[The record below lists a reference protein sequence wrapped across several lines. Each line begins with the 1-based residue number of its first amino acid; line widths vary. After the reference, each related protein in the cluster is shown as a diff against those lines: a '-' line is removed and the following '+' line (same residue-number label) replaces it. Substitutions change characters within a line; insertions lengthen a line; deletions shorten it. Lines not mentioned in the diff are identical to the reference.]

1 MAKFLSLLQFRQYVE
16 NLPLNQIVI
25 DLVTKS
31 RDSEYV
37 QEWFERDSDKYG
49 TPTTELVG
57 KLAFK
62 VDFHVNHQNM
72 IKEELLYCY
81 YFHDVDDIWVVPF
94 TFSAIFKVQVNS
106 LSARKPLFYTPPVP
120 IVSFSYPDTLYQD
133 LKQGRAGII
142 PIFRRDG
149 DKIKAIRLIFANEML
164 NNFEVLIEDNNEYGI
179 VGAGRSSYS
188 ESVTW
193 DDDGQLREWVQERF
207 YKTFRNQF
215 MSRYSLLRT
224 PFLILVPTNALSLN
238 YPQGDF
244 IVI

>member
-37 QEWFERDSDKYG
+37 QEWSERNSDKYG

-62 VDFHVNHQNM
+62 VDFEYYHHGM
-72 IKEELLYCY
+72 IKEKLLYCY

-106 LSARKPLFYTPPVP
+106 KSARKPLFYTPPVP

-133 LKQGRAGII
+133 LKGGRAGHI
-142 PIFRRDG
+142 PIFRSIDYG
-149 DKIKAIRLIFANEML
+149 INKGIRLLFANEML
-164 NNFEVLIEDNNEYGI
+164 NNFEVLIEDNNGHRV
-179 VGAGRSSYS
+179 VGANDRTDMDCRMG
-188 ESVTW
+188 
-193 DDDGQLREWVQERF
+193 WVQERF